1 MTKTTT
7 TVPSIEEFVAGR
19 DEAKFVENQG
29 LTRTARML
37 RSQLAKTKDELTETV
52 SDLHATE
59 QSLALFQAPIQRPPW
74 LTPKK
79 LAPRAGTL
87 LAVLSDTHYG
97 EVVRPEEMGNYN
109 KFDLAIAEQ
118 RTERFFRR
126 LIRVARD
133 YFAGVK
139 YDGIVLALGGD
150 LVSGDIHEELVQT
163 NEISTNET
171 VLWAVPRLAAGIEM
185 LSKEFGQVHV
195 ASVPGN
201 HGRDGKIPRYKGR
214 SAHNA
219 DTLIAHLV
227 ARQFQGSANVTFD
240 VPRSIDATF
249 KIYDFTF
256 ALEHGEELQKKF
268 AGNAEIGALGPLM
281 RGTNRTKVQRAAE
294 GTKIDYCIWA
304 HFHQLLDLPGRGFI
318 ANGSLKGY
326 DEYARGNKFQPE
338 PPQQFVGIV
347 DPVWGVTQKAPL
359 ILGDRKAE
367 KW

>member
-1 MTKTTT
+1 MSKDKA
-7 TVPSIEEFVAGR
+7 VPSIEEFVAGR
-19 DEAKFVENQG
+19 DAAKYVENQRIM
-29 LTRTARML
+29 RTLATE
-37 RSQLAKTKDELTETV
+37 RSQHKQTKELLTDAQ
-52 SDLHATE
+52 SDLRASE
-59 QSLALFQAPIQRPPW
+59 KALALFQAPIQHPKW
-74 LTPKK
+74 LTPKR
-79 LAPRAGTL
+79 LDPRAGTL

-97 EVVRPEEMGNYN
+97 EVVRPEEMGGYN

-139 YDGIVLALGGD
+139 YDGVVLALGGD

-163 NEISTNET
+163 NQMSTYET
-171 VLWAVPRLAAGIEM
+171 VLWAVPRLAAGVE
-185 LSKEFGQVHV
+185 LLAKEFGRMHV
-195 ASVPGN
+195 VSVPGN
-201 HGRDGKIPRYKGR
+201 HGRDNKTPRYKGR

-219 DTLIAHLV
+219 DSLIANLV
-227 ARQFQGSANVTFD
+227 ARQFLGSGDVTFD

-249 KIYDFTF
+249 RIYDFTF

-294 GTKIDYCIWA
+294 GTKVDYCIWA
-304 HFHQLLDLPGRGFI
+304 HFHQLLPLPRRGFI

-326 DEYARGNKFQPE
+326 DEYARGNKFTPE
-338 PPQQFVGIV
+338 PPQQFLGVI
-347 DPVWGVTQKAPL
+347 DPVWGVTQQAPL
-359 ILGDRKAE
+359 ILEDRATE